1 MAKIEE
7 YIVDKNGQKKS
18 VILDIGEYEELLE
31 DIESLALIADT
42 KEEPK
47 IPFEEIK
54 KRLKASDR
62 L

>member
-1 MAKIEE
+1 MTKIEE

-42 KEEPK
+42 KDESK
-47 IPFEEIK
+47 RSFEVIK
-54 KRLKASDR
+54 KRLKASGR

>member
-1 MAKIEE
+1 MAKIDE

-54 KRLKASDR
+54 KRLKARDR